1 MGERMNKLL
10 LALALVCVFS
20 MSFATSGN
28 YTVEK
33 QVTALHSGNNS
44 GNSSNYT
51 TEFVMPWNPANASGT
66 NYTAVI
72 SVEILGWYFPIPP
85 DLTNMTLLAAFLG
98 LQKNVQTTT
107 SIYTTLTVPLLAGFD
122 LKTIVSIIFLLLG
135 LALLLIYTLKYWK
148 THK

>member
-1 MGERMNKLL
+1 MNKLL
-10 LALALVCVFS
+10 LALAIVCVFS
-20 MSFATSGN
+20 MSMAMTGN

-33 QVTALHSGNNS
+33 QITALHSGNNS

-66 NYTAVI
+66 NYSAVI

>member
-1 MGERMNKLL
+1 MNKLL

-72 SVEILGWYFPIPP
+72 SVEILVWYFPIPP

-98 LQKNVQTTT
+98 MQKVQQLVT
-107 SIYTTLTVPLLAGFD
+107 SIYTPMVVPVLGGFTLTV
-122 LKTIVSIIFLLLG
+122 IVSLILLLLG
-135 LALLLIYTLKYWK
+135 ILFLLVYTLKYWGTK
-148 THK
+148 K

>member
-1 MGERMNKLL
+1 MNKLL
-10 LALALVCVFS
+10 LALAIVCVFS
-20 MSFATSGN
+20 MSMAMTGN

-33 QVTALHSGNNS
+33 QITALHSGNNS

-66 NYTAVI
+66 NYSAVI

-98 LQKNVQTTT
+98 MQKVQQLVT
-107 SIYTTLTVPLLAGFD
+107 SIYTPMVVPVLGGFTLTV
-122 LKTIVSIIFLLLG
+122 IVSLILLLLG
-135 LALLLIYTLKYWK
+135 ILFLLVYTLKYWGTK
-148 THK
+148 K

>member
-1 MGERMNKLL
+1 MNKLL

-20 MSFATSGN
+20 MSFAMTGN

-33 QVTALHSGNNS
+33 QITALHSGNNS

-66 NYTAVI
+66 NYSAVI
-72 SVEILGWYFPIPP
+72 SVEILGWYFPIPE

-98 LQKNVQTTT
+98 MQKVQQLVT
-107 SIYTTLTVPLLAGFD
+107 SIYTPMVVPVLGGFTLTV
-122 LKTIVSIIFLLLG
+122 IVSLILLLLG
-135 LALLLIYTLKYWK
+135 LLFLLVYTLKYWGTK
-148 THK
+148 K

>member
-1 MGERMNKLL
+1 MNKLF
-10 LALALVCVFS
+10 LAFIIIAGLC
-20 MSFATSGN
+20 FATSGN

-33 QVTALHSGNNS
+33 QITALHSGNNS

-66 NYTAVI
+66 NYSAVI